1 MAEEMLYFL
10 EVVQALNTTLKV
22 AFHWRVMVRSNTRS
36 ETKVA
41 LECDLKSGSKHLSGP
56 AEAGKGPQWPS
67 GVHSGV
73 LQSG

>member
-1 MAEEMLYFL
+1 MEEEMLYFL

-22 AFHWRVMVRSNTRS
+22 AFHWRVMVRSNMRS

-56 AEAGKGPQWPS
+56 DRRR
-67 GVHSGV
+67 
-73 LQSG
+73 